1 MSSLVRISAA
11 VLLLVGIAF
20 SSDEQKA
27 EKLAQRITAFAVDA
41 TARSIV
47 SRSMCDNFNVSR
59 ALLLQERRRMNVN
72 YGSLFLAHEYIISGA
87 TLDGMAAR
95 LKAGKSML
103 AIGEEQH
110 ANWKQIAVDAKKFNT
125 RIEDNIYRHY
135 LNARNTEAD
144 AIRDA
149 EDNYHVDFDWL
160 RADQQVT
167 QAEVQEAAQSFV
179 FWRDHAAVSGSSDKK
194 LDIAKENA
202 AAINR
207 SGDRPGGTQQ
217 APAAGG
223 VPPN

>member
-1 MSSLVRISAA
+1 MSSLVRITA
-11 VLLLVGIAF
+11 VVLVLATLAF
-20 SSDEQKA
+20 SGDEQRA
-27 EKLAQRITAFAVDA
+27 DKLAQRITAFAVDA

-47 SRSMCDNFNVSR
+47 SRSMCDNFNVNR
-59 ALLLQERRRMNVN
+59 TLLLQERRRMGVN
-72 YGSLFLAHEYIISGA
+72 YGSLFLAHEYMMSGV
-87 TLDGMAAR
+87 TLDAIAAR
-95 LKAGKSML
+95 LRTGKTML

-135 LNARNTEAD
+135 LNAKNTESD
-144 AIRDA
+144 QIRDA

-167 QAEVQEAAQSFV
+167 VPDVEEAAQSFV
-179 FWRDHAAVSGSSDKK
+179 FWRDHAAVLNSAAKK

-207 SGDRPGGTQQ
+207 SGDRPGGSQQ

-223 VPPN
+223 VPPQ

>member
-1 MSSLVRISAA
+1 MSSLVRITAA
-11 VLLLVGIAF
+11 LLLLVGAAF

-27 EKLAQRITAFAVDA
+27 EKLTQRITAFAVDA

-72 YGSLFLAHEYIISGA
+72 YGSLFLAHEYMVGGA
-87 TLDGMAAR
+87 TLDGIASR
-95 LKAGKSML
+95 LRAGKSML

-125 RIEDNIYRHY
+125 RIEDNVYRHY
-135 LNARNTEAD
+135 LNARNTESD
-144 AIRDA
+144 TIRDA

-167 QAEVQEAAQSFV
+167 PEEVQEAAQSFV
-179 FWRDHAAVSGSSDKK
+179 FWRDHAAVSGAADKK
-194 LDIAKENA
+194 LGIAKENA